1 MAVDGSV
8 HDGAP
13 DGTPAR
19 GTGIA
24 RTCSEPYPERRT
36 PVPVMHQLPIM
47 SVPLL
52 PVRGILGGVRSPTG
66 TKNVNEIP
74 RVPRIAL
81 VGMSLESNAFAPV
94 ATEADFR
101 ARYYLEGEEIPAQA
115 RHPDSVISTEMVSFV
130 GTLDAT
136 GPWEAVPTV
145 VTDCPPWGPVDHA
158 FFAATVDAIAAR
170 LEAAAPLDAVYV
182 ANHGAMVSTETPDP
196 DGAMLARIRAAAGPN
211 AAIVATL
218 DLHAN
223 ISERMVEAADVIIGY
238 QTNPH
243 VDMRERGEEAAH
255 TVRAML
261 AGMRPRGTLVRLPLT
276 PPSVTLLSA
285 SGPYGELIDYG
296 QRRKREHGG
305 AILNVSIFG
314 GFVFGDTPKNGL
326 AVVVTGREDEAP
338 ARALA
343 LEIAER
349 AWSERA
355 RYARR
360 LTSIED
366 AVALSNERPRAP
378 VIFSD
383 AGDNPGGGGGGNTTW
398 LLRAL
403 VEAGAREVLYGSF
416 FDPELARA
424 AREAGVGASIDA
436 VFNSAGE
443 TEFAKRLEV
452 PAVVRA
458 VHEGF
463 LVGRRGIYAGRSLD
477 LAPMAALEIGG
488 EGGITAVVISARH
501 QTADPV
507 FFEALGLE
515 VGTARTV
522 CVKSRG
528 HFRAGFDLWFAPD
541 QVYEIDTPG
550 VTAPVLDRFAWKGL
564 PRPVYPLDPDTVWT
578 PPSGPA

>member
-1 MAVDGSV
+1 MFA
-8 HDGAP
+8 
-13 DGTPAR
+13 PAR
-19 GTGIA
+19 ITVANRVDREGA
-24 RTCSEPYPERRT
+24 RT
-36 PVPVMHQLPIM
+36 LI
-47 SVPLL
+47 
-52 PVRGILGGVRSPTG
+52 G
-66 TKNVNEIP
+66 TRQVNGAS
-74 RVPRIAL
+74 RAPRIAL
-81 VGMSLESNAFAPV
+81 AGMSLESNAFAPV
-94 ATEADFR
+94 ATEADFL
-101 ARYYLEGEEIPAQA
+101 ARYYFEGEEILTQA
-115 RHPDSVISTEMVSFV
+115 RRPDSVISTEMAAFV
-130 GTLDAT
+130 RTLDAT
-136 GPWEAVPTV
+136 GPWEPVPVV

-158 FFAATVDAIAAR
+158 FFAATVETIAAGLR
-170 LEAAAPLDAVYV
+170 ESAPLEAVYV
-182 ANHGAMVSTETPDP
+182 ANHGAMVSTESTDP
-196 DGAMLARIRAAAGPN
+196 DGEMLARIRDAAGPD

-223 ISERMVEAADVIIGY
+223 LSERMVDVADVIIGY

-276 PPSVTLLSA
+276 PPSVTLLTA

-326 AVVVTGREDEAP
+326 AVVVTGREDEVP

-349 AWSERA
+349 AWSERS
-355 RYARR
+355 RYARH

-366 AVALSNERPRAP
+366 AVALALSNGPNRAP

-383 AGDNPGGGGGGNTTW
+383 AGDNPGGGGSGNTTW
-398 LLRAL
+398 LLRAF
-403 VEAGAREVLYGSF
+403 VEAEAQGVLYGSF
-416 FDPELARA
+416 FDPDLAHA
-424 AREAGVGASIDA
+424 AREAGVGATIAA

-443 TEFAKRLEV
+443 TEFAKRFEV
-452 PAVVRA
+452 PAIVRA
-458 VHEGF
+458 VHEGPV
-463 LVGRRGIYAGRSLD
+463 VGRRGIFAGRTLD

-488 EGGITAVVISARH
+488 EDGITAVVISARH

-515 VGTARTV
+515 AGSARTV

-564 PRPVYPLDPDTVWT
+564 PRPVYPLDPAAVWT
-578 PPSGPA
+578 PPPDPA

>member
-1 MAVDGSV
+1 MTATTQEI
-8 HDGAP
+8 A
-13 DGTPAR
+13 TPR
-19 GTGIA
+19 
-24 RTCSEPYPERRT
+24 P
-36 PVPVMHQLPIM
+36 
-47 SVPLL
+47 
-52 PVRGILGGVRSPTG
+52 
-66 TKNVNEIP
+66 
-74 RVPRIAL
+74 PRIAL
-81 VGMSLESNAFAPV
+81 AGMSLESNAFAPI
-94 ATEADFR
+94 AIEADFR
-101 ARYYLEGEEIPAQA
+101 ARYYLEGEEVLAQA
-115 RHPDSVISTEMVSFV
+115 RRANSIISTEMASFV
-130 GTLDAT
+130 ATLDAT
-136 GPWEAVPTV
+136 GPWEPVSTV

-158 FFAATVDAIAAR
+158 FFAATVEDIAAR
-170 LEAAAPLDAVYV
+170 IEAAAPLDAVYV

-196 DGAMLARIRAAAGPN
+196 DGAMLARIRAAAGPG

-223 ISERMVEAADVIIGY
+223 ISERMVDAADVIIGY

-261 AGMRPRGTLVRLPLT
+261 AGMRPRGTLLRLPLT
-276 PPSVTLLSA
+276 PPSVTLLTA

-326 AVVVTGREDEAP
+326 AVVVTGREREAP

-343 LEIAER
+343 LEIADR

-355 RYARR
+355 RYEKR
-360 LTSIED
+360 LTTVED
-366 AVALSNERPRAP
+366 AVALALSKGRKRRP
-378 VIFSD
+378 VILAD
-383 AGDNPGGGGGGNTTW
+383 AGDNPGGGGGGNTTR

-416 FDPELARA
+416 FDPALARA
-424 AREAGVGASIDA
+424 AREAGAGASIDA
-436 VFNSAGE
+436 VFNAAGE
-443 TEFAKRLEV
+443 TEFARRFGV

-458 VHEGF
+458 VREEPI
-463 LVGRRGIYAGRSLD
+463 VGRRGIYAGRTLD

-488 EGGITAVVISARH
+488 EGGITAVVIGARH

-507 FFEALGLE
+507 FFESLGLDI
-515 VGTARTV
+515 GAARTV

-541 QVYEIDTPG
+541 RVFEIDTPG

-564 PRPVYPLDPDTVWT
+564 PRPVYPLDPDAVWT
-578 PPSGPA
+578 PPSDPA

>member
-1 MAVDGSV
+1 
-8 HDGAP
+8 
-13 DGTPAR
+13 
-19 GTGIA
+19 
-24 RTCSEPYPERRT
+24 
-36 PVPVMHQLPIM
+36 
-47 SVPLL
+47 
-52 PVRGILGGVRSPTG
+52 
-66 TKNVNEIP
+66 
-74 RVPRIAL
+74 
-81 VGMSLESNAFAPV
+81 MSLESNVFAPV

-101 ARYYLEGEEIPAQA
+101 ARYHFEDDALLSEA
-115 RHPDSVISTEMVSFV
+115 RRPNSVVSTEMAAFV
-130 GTLDAT
+130 ETLDAT
-136 GPWEAVPTV
+136 GPWEPVPTV
-145 VTDCPPWGPVDHA
+145 LTDCPPWGPVDHA
-158 FFAATVDAIAAR
+158 FLAATIEAIADR
-170 LEAAAPLDAVYV
+170 LAAATPLDAVYV
-182 ANHGAMVSTETPDP
+182 ANHGAMVSTATPDP
-196 DGAMLARIRAAAGPN
+196 DGEMLARIRTAVGPDT
-211 AAIVATL
+211 AIVVTL

-223 ISERMVEAADVIIGY
+223 ISERMVDSVDVVIGY

-261 AGMRPRGTLVRLPLT
+261 AGMRPRGTLIRLPLA

-285 SGPYGELIDYG
+285 SGPYGELIDYA

-338 ARALA
+338 ARALV

-349 AWSERA
+349 AWSDRT

-366 AVALSNERPRAP
+366 AVALAVSNDPNRAP
-378 VIFSD
+378 VIFAD
-383 AGDNPGGGGGGNTTW
+383 VADNPGGGGGGNTTW

-403 VEAGAREVLYGSF
+403 AEAGAREVLYGSF
-416 FDPELARA
+416 FDPELART
-424 AREAGVGASIDA
+424 AREAGAGASIDA
-436 VFNSAGE
+436 VFNAAGD
-443 TEFAKRLEV
+443 TEFAKRFEA

-458 VHEGF
+458 VHEEPV
-463 LVGRRGIYAGRSLD
+463 VGRRGIYAGRTLD
-477 LAPMAALEIGG
+477 LAPMAAIEIGG

-507 FFEALGLE
+507 FFEALDLD
-515 VGTARTV
+515 VGAARTV

-564 PRPVYPLDPDTVWT
+564 PRPIYPLDPDTVWT
-578 PPSGPA
+578 PPADPD

>member
-1 MAVDGSV
+1 MNG
-8 HDGAP
+8 P
-13 DGTPAR
+13 TQ
-19 GTGIA
+19 
-24 RTCSEPYPERRT
+24 ENRT
-36 PVPVMHQLPIM
+36 P
-47 SVPLL
+47 
-52 PVRGILGGVRSPTG
+52 RA
-66 TKNVNEIP
+66 
-74 RVPRIAL
+74 PRIAL
-81 VGMSLESNAFAPV
+81 AGMSLETNAFCPV

-101 ARYYLEGEEIPAQA
+101 ARYYFEGEEILAQA
-115 RHPDSVISTEMVSFV
+115 RRPHSVLSSEMASFV
-130 GTLDAT
+130 RTLDAT
-136 GPWEAVPTV
+136 GPWDPIPAV
-145 VTDCPPWGPVDHA
+145 VTDCPPWGPVDHS
-158 FFAATVDAIAAR
+158 FLAATVDAIAAR

-182 ANHGAMVSTETPDP
+182 ANHGAMVSTATPDP
-196 DGAMLARIRAAAGPN
+196 DGMMLARIRAVAGPD

-223 ISERMVEAADVIIGY
+223 ISERMVDSADVIIGY

-261 AGMRPRGTLVRLPLT
+261 AGMQPRATLVRLPLT
-276 PPSVTLLSA
+276 PPSVTLLTA
-285 SGPYGELIDYG
+285 SGPYGELIDYA
-296 QRRKREHGG
+296 QRRRREHGG

-326 AVVVTGREDEAP
+326 AVVVTGREEEAP

-355 RYARR
+355 RYVRR
-360 LTSIED
+360 LASIED
-366 AVALSNERPRAP
+366 AVALALSSGPHRAP

-403 VEAGAREVLYGSF
+403 AEAGARDVLYGSF
-416 FDPELARA
+416 FDPDLARA
-424 AREAGVGASIDA
+424 AREAGAGASIDA
-436 VFNSAGE
+436 VFNATGE
-443 TEFAKRLEV
+443 TEFAKRFEAPV
-452 PAVVRA
+452 FVRA
-458 VHEGF
+458 VHEGTV
-463 LVGRRGIYAGRSLD
+463 VGRRGIYAGRTLD

-507 FFEALGLE
+507 FFETLGLDI
-515 VGTARTV
+515 GAARTV

-528 HFRAGFDLWFAPD
+528 HFRAGFDLWFAPE

-550 VTAPVLDRFAWKGL
+550 VTAPVLDRFEWKGL

-578 PPSGPA
+578 PPSDAA

>member
-1 MAVDGSV
+1 MTTT
-8 HDGAP
+8 
-13 DGTPAR
+13 TPTNA
-19 GTGIA
+19 
-24 RTCSEPYPERRT
+24 T
-36 PVPVMHQLPIM
+36 P
-47 SVPLL
+47 
-52 PVRGILGGVRSPTG
+52 RA
-66 TKNVNEIP
+66 
-74 RVPRIAL
+74 PRIAL
-81 VGMSLESNAFAPV
+81 AGISLESNAFAPIS
-94 ATEADFR
+94 TEADFR
-101 ARYYLEGEEIPAQA
+101 ARYYFEGEEILTQA
-115 RHPDSVISTEMVSFV
+115 RRRHSAISSEMAAFV
-130 GTLDAT
+130 ATLDAT
-136 GPWEAVPTV
+136 GPWEPVPAV

-158 FFAATVDAIAAR
+158 FFAATIDTIADR
-170 LEAAAPLDAVYV
+170 LRKAAPLDAVYV

-196 DGAMLARIRAAAGPN
+196 DGEMLARIRAAAGPG

-223 ISERMVEAADVIIGY
+223 ISARMVEAADVVVGY

-261 AGMRPRGTLVRLPLT
+261 VGMRPRGVLVRLPLT
-276 PPSVTLLSA
+276 PPSVTLLTA
-285 SGPYGELIDYG
+285 SGPYGELIEYG

-355 RYARR
+355 RYTRR
-360 LTSIED
+360 LASIED
-366 AVALSNERPRAP
+366 AVALAQSNQRPRTP
-378 VIFSD
+378 VIFAD

-403 VEAGAREVLYGSF
+403 VEAGARGVLYGSF

-424 AREAGVGASIDA
+424 ARDAGVGASIDA
-436 VFNSAGE
+436 VFNSAGQ
-443 TEFAKRLEV
+443 TEFAKRFEV

-458 VHEGF
+458 VHEGPI
-463 LVGRRGIYAGRSLD
+463 VGRRGIYAGRTLD

-488 EGGITAVVISARH
+488 ADGITAVVISARH

-507 FFEALGLE
+507 FFEVLGLD

-528 HFRAGFDLWFAPD
+528 HFRAGFDLWFAPE

-550 VTAPVLDRFAWKGL
+550 LTAPVLDRFAWKGL
-564 PRPVYPLDPDTVWT
+564 PRPVYPLDPDTEWT
-578 PPSGPA
+578 PPANPAS

>member
-1 MAVDGSV
+1 M
-8 HDGAP
+8 
-13 DGTPAR
+13 TK
-19 GTGIA
+19 T
-24 RTCSEPYPERRT
+24 TQEQRT
-36 PVPVMHQLPIM
+36 P
-47 SVPLL
+47 
-52 PVRGILGGVRSPTG
+52 RT
-66 TKNVNEIP
+66 
-74 RVPRIAL
+74 PRIAL
-81 VGMSLESNAFAPV
+81 AGMSLESNAFAPV

-101 ARYYLEGEEIPAQA
+101 ARYYFEGDELLSETRRPN
-115 RHPDSVISTEMVSFV
+115 SVVSTEIAAFV
-130 GTLDAT
+130 ATLDGT
-136 GPWEAVPTV
+136 GPWEPVPTV
-145 VTDCPPWGPVDHA
+145 LTDCPPWGPVDHA
-158 FFAATVDAIAAR
+158 FLAATVEAVAGR

-182 ANHGAMVSTETPDP
+182 ANHGAMVSTATPDP
-196 DGAMLARIRAAAGPN
+196 DGEMLARIRAAVGPDT
-211 AAIVATL
+211 AIVVTL

-223 ISERMVEAADVIIGY
+223 VSERMVDSADVIIGY

-261 AGMRPRGTLVRLPLT
+261 AGMRPRATLVRLPLT

-285 SGPYGELIDYG
+285 SGPYGELIDYA

-326 AVVVTGREDEAP
+326 AVVVTGRTDEAP

-343 LEIAER
+343 LEVAER

-355 RYARR
+355 RYAKR

-366 AVALSNERPRAP
+366 AVALAVSNGSNRTP
-378 VIFSD
+378 VIFAD
-383 AGDNPGGGGGGNTTW
+383 VADNPGGGGGGNTTW

-416 FDPELARA
+416 FDPGLARA
-424 AREAGVGASIDA
+424 AREAGAGASIRA
-436 VFNSAGE
+436 VFNSTGD
-443 TEFAKRLEV
+443 TEFAKRLEA

-458 VHEGF
+458 VHEGPV
-463 LVGRRGIYAGRSLD
+463 VGRRGIYAGRALD
-477 LAPMAALEIGG
+477 LTPMAALEIGG
-488 EGGITAVVISARH
+488 EGGITAVVIGARH

-507 FFEALGLE
+507 FFEALGLDI
-515 VGTARTV
+515 GAARTV

-528 HFRAGFDLWFAPD
+528 HFRAGFDLWFAPE

-550 VTAPVLDRFAWKGL
+550 LTAPVLDRFAWKGL

-578 PPSGPA
+578 PPADPD

>member
-1 MAVDGSV
+1 MTKTAQE
-8 HDGAP
+8 H
-13 DGTPAR
+13 
-19 GTGIA
+19 
-24 RTCSEPYPERRT
+24 RT
-36 PVPVMHQLPIM
+36 P
-47 SVPLL
+47 
-52 PVRGILGGVRSPTG
+52 RT
-66 TKNVNEIP
+66 
-74 RVPRIAL
+74 PRIAL
-81 VGMSLESNAFAPV
+81 AGMSLESNAFAPV

-101 ARYYLEGEEIPAQA
+101 ARYYFEDDEVLSEA
-115 RHPDSVISTEMVSFV
+115 RRPNSVVSTEMAAFV

-136 GPWEAVPTV
+136 GPWEPVPTV
-145 VTDCPPWGPVDHA
+145 LTDCPPWGPVDHA
-158 FFAATVDAIAAR
+158 FLTATVEAVAGRI
-170 LEAAAPLDAVYV
+170 EAAAPLDAVFV
-182 ANHGAMVSTETPDP
+182 ANHGAMVSTATPDP
-196 DGAMLARIRAAAGPN
+196 DGEMLARIRAAVGPDT
-211 AAIVATL
+211 AIVVTL

-223 ISERMVEAADVIIGY
+223 ISERMVDSADVIIGY

-285 SGPYGELIDYG
+285 SGPYGELIDYA

-349 AWSERA
+349 AWSERT
-355 RYARR
+355 RYAKR

-366 AVALSNERPRAP
+366 AVALAVSNGPNRAP
-378 VIFSD
+378 VIFAD
-383 AGDNPGGGGGGNTTW
+383 VADNPGGGGGGNTTW

-403 VEAGAREVLYGSF
+403 AEAGAREVLYGSF
-416 FDPELARA
+416 FDPALACA
-424 AREAGVGASIDA
+424 AREAGAGASIDA
-436 VFNSAGE
+436 VFNSAGD
-443 TEFAKRLEV
+443 TEFAKRFET

-458 VHEGF
+458 VHEGPV
-463 LVGRRGIYAGRSLD
+463 VGRRGIYAGRALD

-488 EGGITAVVISARH
+488 EDGITAVVIGARH

-507 FFEALGLE
+507 FFEALGLDI
-515 VGTARTV
+515 GAARTV

-528 HFRAGFDLWFAPD
+528 HFRAGFDLWFAPG

-550 VTAPVLDRFAWKGL
+550 LTAPVLDRFAWKGL

-578 PPSGPA
+578 PPADPD